1 LLYGGPADNAITEE
15 IIRCAIE
22 VHREL
27 GPGLLESVYESA
39 LCMELH
45 AAGIATKRQIGIPL
59 YYKGAL
65 LSEHRP
71 DLIVGERVVVEVK
84 SIERFDPVHI
94 AQLLTYLRI
103 TGLKVGLLL
112 NFNSAFIRQGI
123 RRVML

>member
-1 LLYGGPADNAITEE
+1 
-15 IIRCAIE
+15 
-22 VHREL
+22 
-27 GPGLLESVYESA
+27 
-39 LCMELH
+39 M
-45 AAGIATKRQIGIPL
+45 
-59 YYKGAL
+59 L

-84 SIERFDPVHI
+84 SIERFDRIHI

-103 TGLKVGLLL
+103 TDLKVGLLL

>member
-1 LLYGGPADNAITEE
+1 
-15 IIRCAIE
+15 
-22 VHREL
+22 
-27 GPGLLESVYESA
+27 
-39 LCMELH
+39 MELH
-45 AAGIATKRQIGIPL
+45 AAHIATKRQIGIPL
-59 YYKGAL
+59 YCKGVL

-84 SIERFDPVHI
+84 SIERFYRIHI

-103 TGLKVGLLL
+103 TDLKVGLLL

>member
-1 LLYGGPADNAITEE
+1 MHGASRRRHRHQEAD
-15 IIRCAIE
+15 R
-22 VHREL
+22 
-27 GPGLLESVYESA
+27 
-39 LCMELH
+39 
-45 AAGIATKRQIGIPL
+45 IPL